1 MKLYIENYNIQN
13 IFKKQKSLDQF
24 LSNKSNIFEVYSTD
38 GIYVVDQNN
47 IYKLSILDKNII
59 KIDNFIEKYNI
70 LIDKSEITTK
80 NVNQIPF
87 DNFILKSENYI
98 YKLNNKSRIKLVLNL
113 ILNETMEYI
122 PADFYFDI
130 PDELD
135 VNSPLFKQDIQE
147 FLFHLQ

>member
-1 MKLYIENYNIQN
+1 MKLYIENYNIEN

-38 GIYVVDQNN
+38 GIYVVDQKN

-59 KIDNFIEKYNI
+59 KINNFIEKYNI

-87 DNFILKSENYI
+87 DNFILKAENYI

-113 ILNETMEYI
+113 ILNKTMEYI

-130 PDELD
+130 PDDLD

>member
-130 PDELD
+130 PDDLD
-135 VNSPLFKQDIQE
+135 VNSPLFKQDIQ
-147 FLFHLQ
+147 

>member
-80 NVNQIPF
+80 NFNQIPF

>member
-135 VNSPLFKQDIQE
+135 VNSPLFKQDIQ
-147 FLFHLQ
+147 